1 MFPALR
7 INANYLDPKSLLKVA
22 VNGTWAG
29 SYIEDNPTGYTS
41 PQYLIHDE
49 EVVEG
54 IIPTNSSPG

>member
-1 MFPALR
+1 
-7 INANYLDPKSLLKVA
+7 